1 MLLRGNGANNA
12 TNSVVLD
19 SSTNNF
25 TMTNVSASFATLVQ
39 TSVTPFN
46 TAFTDYNTSMGG
58 SLYSSGNSNMT
69 YTGTTFGT
77 GNYTIDFWFN
87 SGSFAVVR
95 IPISTSLVNGL
106 GIRIINTTSISIDR
120 FNDSAQ
126 SFTVPTMSVN
136 TWYHVVIV
144 RGAANAT
151 TVFLNGTRSTTGAVT
166 MAQNYSG
173 ATNAIGGTAAASGN
187 RFLGYLSNVRLVTGT
202 ALFDP
207 TASTITVPTE
217 PTTAVAGTQL
227 LLNFT
232 NGGVID
238 STSRNLVGLDADA
251 RISTTQSRFGGSSI
265 FTDSVGDRLVI
276 PTTSGALTQGLSFT
290 YETWVYYAALPTTG
304 FQNVFGAGN
313 AGQNT
318 FGMRV
323 NNARF
328 NVNVANVG
336 DVITS
341 TTVVAIN
348 TWYHVAAVRDDST
361 TRLYV
366 NGVNEGAI
374 YTGNA
379 GTKSFNNNPLTIG
392 LGSNAYFDDFRISN
406 VARYTANFTPP
417 GAL

>member
-1 MLLRGNGANNA
+1 
-12 TNSVVLD
+12 
-19 SSTNNF
+19 
-25 TMTNVSASFATLVQ
+25 
-39 TSVTPFN
+39 
-46 TAFTDYNTSMGG
+46 MGG
-58 SLYSSGNSNMT
+58 SAYFNGSSNLDYAPGVA
-69 YTGTTFGT
+69 FGT

-87 SGSFAVVR
+87 SGNISTR
-95 IPISTSLVNGL
+95 RRPISTAASSGL
-106 GIRIINTTSISIDR
+106 DIQIINSTQIGVGLLNVST
-120 FNDSAQ
+120 Q
-126 SFTVPTMSVN
+126 VFTVPTMSVD
-136 TWYHVVIV
+136 TWYHVAIV

-166 MAQNYSG
+166 MTQNYSG
-173 ATNAIGGTAAASGN
+173 VTSKVGGSNTAGQATE
-187 RFLGYLSNVRLVTGT
+187 RFIGYLSNVRLVTGT

-251 RISTTQSRFGGSSI
+251 RISTAQSKFGGSSI

-276 PTTSGALTQGLSFT
+276 PTIGGALTQGLSFT
-290 YETWVYYAALPTTG
+290 YETWIYYAALPTTG

-341 TTVVAIN
+341 TTVIVIN
-348 TWYHVAAVRDDST
+348 TWYHVAVVRDDSST
-361 TRLYV
+361 KLYV
-366 NGVNEGAI
+366 NGVNEGTT

-406 VARYTANFTPP
+406 VARYTAGFTPP